1 MKSTTDEM
9 FASEEAKLE
18 KYEARMEQ
26 YRIRAAR
33 LQAQLTKEQ
42 RKARTHR
49 LITLGAEL
57 ERLVGR
63 ELSVDEVAGLLN
75 LADRPHD
82 PTEHAGSGSGQRG
95 ATQTP

>member
-26 YRIRAAR
+26 YRVRVAR
-33 LQAQLTKEQ
+33 IQAQLNQEQ
-42 RKARTHR
+42 RRARTHR

-63 ELSVDEVAGLLN
+63 EVSVDEVAGLLN
-75 LADRPHD
+75 LADHQHD
-82 PTEHAGSGSGQRG
+82 PDGTC
-95 ATQTP
+95 